1 MTLSLSAITEGIA
14 VVASD
19 GAEFQYKEDGSKYIA
34 EEHRQKLFQIPGRSI
49 VLAAHGENRLTA
61 IGGSLETRRLIG
73 DLIDSLAKDLAT
85 IATVEEVAL
94 TLRNLLRADV
104 KHTFELL
111 KCEWSA
117 YNTVLG
123 ICVIGFDEAGGNTR
137 GFEVYWP
144 WIDEQESPRVIP
156 LFQNVPV
163 TYAGL
168 GSKYAE
174 FVIQRFSDKFSPQK
188 LWRASECQIQAYVRG
203 VYQFA
208 KKLQGQEACEFGGQY
223 REVTV
228 TQDGCK
234 WTTPNWI

>member
-1 MTLSLSAITEGIA
+1 MTLILSAITENIA

-61 IGGSLETRRLIG
+61 IGGSLYSRRLIG

-94 TLRNLLRADV
+94 TLLDLLRADV

-111 KCEWSA
+111 KCEWPG
-117 YNTVLG
+117 YKTVLG
-123 ICVIGFDEAGGNTR
+123 VCMIGFDEAGGNTR

-144 WIDEQESPRVIP
+144 WIDEQERPRVIP
-156 LFQNVPV
+156 PFQDVPV
-163 TYAGL
+163 IYAGS
-168 GSKYAE
+168 GYKYAE
-174 FVIQRFSDKFSPQK
+174 CVIQRFSDKFGPQK
-188 LWRASECQIQAYVRG
+188 LRRASECQVQAYVRG
-203 VYQFA
+203 VYQSA
-208 KKLQGQEACEFGGQY
+208 QKLQGQGACEFGGQY

-228 TQDGCK
+228 TQDGWK
-234 WTTPNWI
+234 WTAPNCT